1 LGRRWQ
7 NEDGVKEMTR
17 FLWKR
22 RRNVQQGGLTENKN
36 ELVSGDAA
44 FCNVDEARTRLTAHQ
59 GHGSVSVGRKSL
71 VCFKVINFILVS
83 VFCFLLK
90 Q

>member
-1 LGRRWQ
+1 
-7 NEDGVKEMTR
+7 MTR

-36 ELVSGDAA
+36 EVVSGDAA
-44 FCNVDEARTRLTAHQ
+44 FCSVDEARTRLTAHQ

-71 VCFKVINFILVS
+71 VYFKVINFILVS
-83 VFCFLLK
+83 VFYLFIK
-90 Q
+90 TIHFGFEIF